1 MDTAYSKKETAD
13 FSVITTWGV
22 FYLDED
28 SGANIVLLD
37 VKRGRWDFPE
47 LKRVA
52 KEQYDHW
59 QPDNLLIEAKATGTP
74 LQQELRRMNI
84 PVTMYSPGGRRSGTD
99 KVARANSVA
108 PILESGIVWAP
119 DTDWAEE
126 LVEECAAFPNGDN
139 DDMVDVTTMALM
151 RFRQGNFVSLKTD
164 DWGEPAHRD
173 LVPEYY

>member
-1 MDTAYSKKETAD
+1 MR
-13 FSVITTWGV
+13 
-22 FYLDED
+22 
-28 SGANIVLLD
+28 
-37 VKRGRWDFPE
+37 KRLDFPE

-59 QPDNLLIEAKATGTP
+59 QPDNVLIEAKATGIT
-74 LQQELRRMNI
+74 LQQELRRMSI
-84 PVTMYSPGGRRSGTD
+84 PVTLYSPGGRRTGTD
-99 KVARANSVA
+99 KVSRANSVA
-108 PILESGIVWAP
+108 PILEAGMVWAP

-151 RFRQGNFVSLKTD
+151 RFRQGNFISLATD
-164 DWGEPAHRD
+164 DAEDGSGSKD